1 MATKKDLVEAYSFSR
16 RRLVTAFVSGA
27 PGGRE
32 VEPSRPGRAI
42 VGGLALAVLF
52 VAGAAVLGILKSPV
66 EIDLEKPQL
75 VSEKESGADYV
86 VLAPAEGADPELRP
100 VANIT
105 SAMLLLGADVS
116 PTVVPHD
123 EIAKQERGEGIGIL
137 EAPETPPESGAL
149 IQSAW
154 TGCTGAVNG
163 EPVGLK
169 VDISQAPAVTLTPEV
184 SFVVTT
190 DDGRLFLIAE
200 STTGSDT
207 RLPRA
212 YAYPVPMGASADRIL
227 QGVAANSDQNAI
239 RVPDD
244 WLTMF
249 PSGGPL
255 TLATFGI
262 SKSDLGRP
270 SPFRSDPAVP
280 DGADIGDVL
289 EVGDQRYVLT
299 RTGALRLDDFSSAV
313 YLNQSFPRGRT
324 PTSRPADVAP
334 ALNTPDASDLPNAK
348 WPTDVT
354 TEKPP
359 TELCGQLV
367 TATGAEPRV
376 LLATPA
382 LGSTAT
388 AAEVPAGG
396 KETTVE
402 SGHGAFVLAGDWD
415 ASGATSLTLVDDR
428 GFRYPVAGSQEQE
441 NLGYLDVPPVVVP
454 ASWVGLFGD
463 GVPLSIDAASC
474 PPTSREQARPCG

>member
-42 VGGLALAVLF
+42 IGGLALAVLF

-66 EIDLEKPQL
+66 DIDLEKPQL

-86 VLAPAEGADPELRP
+86 ILAPAEGAEPELRP

-105 SAMLLLGADVS
+105 SAMLLLGADVT

-123 EIAKQERGEGIGIL
+123 EIAKQDRGEGIGIL
-137 EAPETPPESGAL
+137 EAPETPPEAGAL

-169 VDISQAPAVTLTPEV
+169 VDINQISAVTLTPEV
-184 SFVVTT
+184 SFVVST

-200 STTGSDT
+200 STTGSDS

-313 YLNQSFPRGRT
+313 YLNQSFPARPDADLPASRRRAGPEHPRRQ
-324 PTSRPADVAP
+324 RPAEREVAHGRDHRQAAHRALRTARHHHRRRAASAARDARPRLDRDGGRDSGRWQGDDRRVRARRVRARWRLGRLRGDVAHARRRP
-334 ALNTPDASDLPNAK
+334 
-348 WPTDVT
+348 W
-354 TEKPP
+354 
-359 TELCGQLV
+359 
-367 TATGAEPRV
+367 
-376 LLATPA
+376 
-382 LGSTAT
+382 
-388 AAEVPAGG
+388 
-396 KETTVE
+396 
-402 SGHGAFVLAGDWD
+402 
-415 ASGATSLTLVDDR
+415 
-428 GFRYPVAGSQEQE
+428 
-441 NLGYLDVPPVVVP
+441 
-454 ASWVGLFGD
+454 
-463 GVPLSIDAASC
+463 VPLSGGRQSGAGEPRLPRRAA
-474 PPTSREQARPCG
+474 RRRPGQLGGTLR